1 MTNLSGAN
9 LNNGAAV
16 GPQGES
22 RESPSS
28 FPAYPAYKDSGVE
41 WLGEIPGHW
50 AVFIAKR
57 MFGNVRES
65 ASADAEQLAAT
76 QAYGVIPQKDFME
89 RNDTKVVLA
98 LSGTENFRAV
108 KSNDFVISLRSFQ
121 GGIEHSAYDGCVS
134 PAYTVLRRKDERNL
148 NPGYLRYLF
157 KDASYI
163 SALQSVTTGIR
174 EGRTITYEQF
184 GSLSMPVAPVAE
196 QTQIARFLDHETAR
210 IDALIEEQQRLIE
223 LLKEKRQAVISRAVT
238 KGLDPT
244 VPMKDSG
251 VEWLGEVPAHWDVCS
266 VRRVISAIEQGWS
279 PECEANPADED
290 AWGVLKAGCVN
301 RGVFDPSENK
311 TLPAWLEPVAEYE
324 VRAGDI
330 LMSRASGSPELVG
343 STALLGEVRE
353 KLMLSDK
360 IFRLHLEAKISSSF
374 FVWVMNA
381 QFMRAQIEQALSGG
395 NGLAN
400 NLPQSSL
407 LAFWLAVPPSHEQV
421 AIAEY
426 INKLVGEIDALIS
439 EGGSAVEL
447 LQERRSALIS
457 AAVTGK
463 IDVRSWQPPA
473 INQAPKL
480 EVTEAN

>member
-1 MTNLSGAN
+1 M
-9 LNNGAAV
+9 
-16 GPQGES
+16 
-22 RESPSS
+22 S
-28 FPAYPAYKDSGVE
+28 FPPYPAYKKSGSDRLGDVPAHWEVVPCRAIVDECVE
-41 WLGEIPGHW
+41 KNDLLKVTEYLSLMANIGIIRYEDKGDIGNKKPDDLSKCKIVKKGDLVINSMNYGIGSYGLSPLDGICSPVYIVLDPRDDVIQERF
-50 AVFIAKR
+50 ALRIFEEKEFQAFAQS
-57 MFGNVRES
+57 FGNGILAHRS
-65 ASADAEQLAAT
+65 AIGWDDLKNIL
-76 QAYGVIPQKDFME
+76 V
-89 RNDTKVVLA
+89 A
-98 LSGTENFRAV
+98 LPP
-108 KSNDFVISLRSFQ
+108 L
-121 GGIEHSAYDGCVS
+121 
-134 PAYTVLRRKDERNL
+134 P
-148 NPGYLRYLF
+148 
-157 KDASYI
+157 
-163 SALQSVTTGIR
+163 
-174 EGRTITYEQF
+174 
-184 GSLSMPVAPVAE
+184 E
-196 QTQIARFLDHETAR
+196 QTLLSNFLDHETAR

-223 LLKEKRQAVISRAVT
+223 LLKEKRQAVISHAVT

-251 VEWLGEVPAHWDVCS
+251 VEWLGEVPVHWDVCS

-360 IFRLHLEAKISSSF
+360 IFRIHLEAKISSSF

-457 AAVTGK
+457 ATVTGK
-463 IDVRSWQPPA
+463 IDVRGWQPPA
-473 INQAPKL
+473 STQAPKL
-480 EVTEAN
+480 EVAEAV